1 MNDFYVANIPGSGQ
15 CRILAKCKLQEEE
28 RCPKEGDE
36 DGVDEEEGKASLAD
50 DHHGERPEGMEGDG
64 EGPAGEEVV
73 RPTRPLLVLLQM
85 FFVKILMKLVVV
97 LMMILTAI
105 RSENVFTLW

>member
-1 MNDFYVANIPGSGQ
+1 MNTFYVANIPGSGQ

-36 DGVDEEEGKASLAD
+36 DGVDEEEGKATLAD

-64 EGPAGEEVV
+64 KRPASEKVV
-73 RPTRPLLVLLQM
+73 RPSRPLLMLLG
-85 FFVKILMKLVVV
+85 K
-97 LMMILTAI
+97 
-105 RSENVFTLW
+105 S

>member
-64 EGPAGEEVV
+64 ERPASEKVV
-73 RPTRPLLVLLQM
+73 RPSRPLLVLLQV
-85 FFVKILMKLVVV
+85 FIVSILMIVGY
-97 LMMILTAI
+97 TGY
-105 RSENVFTLW
+105 